1 MSIDGYYI
9 PNDFMAITLYWTWDE
24 FKTYA
29 LPRTEWSNFLKCY
42 ETGVKLYKFKNYNQ
56 GSNIPNGGEI
66 VDLTKVIRIQ
76 YY

>member
-9 PNDFMAITLYWTWDE
+9 PNDFMAVTLYWTWDE
-24 FKTYA
+24 YKTYT
-29 LPRTEWSNFLKCY
+29 LPRTEWSSFLQAY
-42 ETGVKLYKFKNYNQ
+42 ESGAKLYKFKNFNQ